1 MQSVTI
7 TTKVV
12 SLIPTH
18 GKVYFIQHNVI
29 KYVSD
34 LPGLWFP
41 SGAPV
46 CTTNKTD
53 GYKITEILLKVALNT
68 ILITLTAS

>member
-7 TTKVV
+7 IKVV

-18 GKVYFIQHNVI
+18 GEVYFIQHNVI
-29 KYVSD
+29 KFVSD

-41 SGAPV
+41 PGTPI
-46 CTTNKTD
+46 CTINKTD
-53 GYKITEILLKVALNT
+53 GHKITEIFLKVALNT
-68 ILITLTAS
+68 ILMTLTAS